1 MRIALLTSEYVTE
14 ASYDGGLANY
24 VHRLARAL
32 RAHGHEVTV
41 IVISDRDE
49 DREDEGVR
57 LLRVRFT
64 LPKWAAALNLLSLR
78 RFTKLIYLLRIG
90 WLLNRTL
97 RALQRRLP
105 FAIAQYSQL
114 GGLSLFHPPGSAA
127 VVRLSSYTPL
137 WRKNGGYDGES
148 ALRIWQQERIER
160 RAMKRADAV
169 FSPSRLMADAV
180 SSMLGRPVRVIENPY
195 FQEPAS
201 RDDRMY
207 RERLAGKTYFL
218 FFGRLNAL
226 KGAAVIAEILA
237 PLLENHPELF
247 FAFVGSDPGKY
258 RGRTMSEHLKF
269 MAGVH
274 GDRVLCLGKMT
285 HAALDPIIAG
295 ALAVALPSLVDNFP
309 NTCLEAM
316 GMGKVVVGT
325 SGASFEQLIRD
336 GENGLLCRPG
346 DPGQLL
352 QALEKVLAMAPAARA
367 EMGRRAEERIAELK
381 PERMI
386 PLLTAW
392 YQEVIAAKAGRR
404 G

>member
-1 MRIALLTSEYVTE
+1 
-14 ASYDGGLANY
+14 
-24 VHRLARAL
+24 
-32 RAHGHEVTV
+32 
-41 IVISDRDE
+41 
-49 DREDEGVR
+49 
-57 LLRVRFT
+57 
-64 LPKWAAALNLLSLR
+64 
-78 RFTKLIYLLRIG
+78 
-90 WLLNRTL
+90 
-97 RALQRRLP
+97 
-105 FAIAQYSQL
+105 
-114 GGLSLFHPPGSAA
+114 
-127 VVRLSSYTPL
+127 
-137 WRKNGGYDGES
+137 
-148 ALRIWQQERIER
+148 
-160 RAMKRADAV
+160 
-169 FSPSRLMADAV
+169 
-180 SSMLGRPVRVIENPY
+180 
-195 FQEPAS
+195 
-201 RDDRMY
+201 MY
-207 RERLAGKTYFL
+207 RERLAGKTYLL

-226 KGAAVIAEILA
+226 KGVAVIAEILA

-247 FAFVGSDPGKY
+247 FVFVGSDPGKY

-274 GDRVLCLGKMT
+274 GDRVLCLGKMP
-285 HAALDPIIAG
+285 HAALDPVIAG

-352 QALEKVLAMAPAARA
+352 QALEKVLAMNPAARA

>member
-32 RAHGHEVTV
+32 REHGHDVAV

-64 LPKWAAALNLLSLR
+64 LPKWVVALNLFTLR

-90 WLLNRTL
+90 WLLNQKL
-97 RALQRRLP
+97 RALQRRDP
-105 FAIAQYSQL
+105 FAVVQYSQL
-114 GGLSLFHPPGSAA
+114 GGLSFFHPPGPAA

-148 ALRIWQQERIER
+148 PLRIWQQERIEHW
-160 RAMKRADAV
+160 AMKKADGI
-169 FSPSRLMADAV
+169 FSPSRLMADVVA
-180 SSMLGRPVRVIENPY
+180 SRLHRAVRVIENPY
-195 FQEPAS
+195 FQEPVC
-201 RDDRMY
+201 RDDRLFQ
-207 RERLAGKTYFL
+207 EQLAGKTYFL
-218 FFGRLNAL
+218 FFGRLNVL
-226 KGAAVIAEILA
+226 KGTAVIAATLD

-247 FAFVGSDPGKY
+247 FVFVGSDPGKY
-258 RGRTMSEHLKF
+258 RGRTMSEHVKL

-274 GDRVLCLGKMT
+274 GDRVLCLGKLA
-285 HAALDPIIAG
+285 HPALYPIIEG

-316 GMGKVVVGT
+316 GMQKVVVGT
-325 SGASFEQLIRD
+325 SGASFDQLIRD
-336 GENGLLCRPG
+336 GESGLLCRPG

-352 QALEKVLAMAPAARA
+352 QALERALAMSPAARA
-367 EMGRRAEERIAELK
+367 EMGRRAKERIAELK
-381 PERMI
+381 PERMV

-392 YQEVIAAKAGRR
+392 YQEVIAARAGRGR
-404 G
+404 